1 MVPVVPV
8 RPGVNVITVS
18 ATDAEGDVA
27 TDTLTVTSDSVTLHL
42 AEGSTGAFFS
52 TEIAIA
58 NPNAARARVA
68 LTFVKPGGAS
78 VVQDLMLEPTTRS
91 TLRLGDIREL
101 DATPVSITLSSLDR
115 LPIGLERTMI
125 WDATGY
131 GGHGEAGV
139 GQPRLTWLFAE
150 GSQGFF
156 HTFLLL
162 LNPNAEATTATLTF
176 LPEREPAVVRTFD
189 LPPMSRLVV
198 DAGDVPELRDR
209 SFGTAIA
216 ATRPILA
223 ERAMY
228 FGNTPTRLFA
238 GGHAS
243 AGAPDAS
250 TTWLFAEGATGA
262 YFDTYVLLA
271 NPGTTPATV
280 TLRYLLDNG
289 TTITQER
296 TVAPNA
302 RLTVD
307 VEQADPRLASAAFST
322 EVTSDVPIVAE
333 RSMYWVGEPGPWTEA
348 HNTVGVTAAGTK
360 WLLAEGREGGE
371 RGFQTYIL
379 LANTASSAAD
389 VTITYLKTDGTTVVR
404 QYVVPPASRHNVHVG
419 NDVPELAEAS
429 FAAVVEVTN
438 GVGIVVERSMYW
450 NAGGVVWAA
459 GTNTAAMRLP

>member
-1 MVPVVPV
+1 M
-8 RPGVNVITVS
+8 TS
-18 ATDAEGDVA
+18 A
-27 TDTLTVTSDSVTLHL
+27 
-42 AEGSTGAFFS
+42 
-52 TEIAIA
+52 
-58 NPNAARARVA
+58 
-68 LTFVKPGGAS
+68 
-78 VVQDLMLEPTTRS
+78 
-91 TLRLGDIREL
+91 EL

-139 GQPRLTWLFAE
+139 GQPRRTWLFAE

-198 DAGDVPELRDR
+198 DAGTVPELLDR

-216 ATRPILA
+216 ATQPILA

-379 LANTASSAAD
+379 LANTASSAAE

-404 QYVVPPASRHNVHVG
+404 QSRRAAGEPSQRPCQQRRAGAGGGLVRGRRRGDQRRRHRRRAVDVLECRRRRLGRGHEHRGDAPAVRRASSRG
-419 NDVPELAEAS
+419 S
-429 FAAVVEVTN
+429 FAAMTSSSSTTT
-438 GVGIVVERSMYW
+438 RTC
-450 NAGGVVWAA
+450 GG
-459 GTNTAAMRLP
+459 